1 MEELLAIGL
10 TGGILLYIVVFFAS
24 VWFSVKFQ
32 FGEESNDERGKEIL
46 NKSYGIAFPI
56 FILGWLA
63 IYLFDEFVISFSL
76 DSYKMAIWFVLT
88 GAYIVHAGCLFRL
101 RRVS

>member
-1 MEELLAIGL
+1 MEKLLLIGV
-10 TGGILLYIVVFFAS
+10 GVGIVLYIAVFFAS
-24 VWFSVKFQ
+24 VWFSVRFQ

-56 FILGWLA
+56 FILGWLM
-63 IYLFDEFVISFSL
+63 IFLLDEYLTPLSL
-76 DSYKMAIWFVLT
+76 EGYKMAIWFVIS
-88 GAYIVHAGCLFRL
+88 GAYIIHAGSLFRL

>member
-1 MEELLAIGL
+1 MEEALGVGL
-10 TGGILLYIVVFFAS
+10 IGGILLYIVIFFAS

-56 FILGWLA
+56 FIIGWLI
-63 IYLFDEFVISFSL
+63 IYLLDEFVTPFSIEN
-76 DSYKMAIWFVLT
+76 YKLAIWFVLT